1 MPFQLPELPYAL
13 DALEPYISKLTMETH
28 WGKHHR
34 GYVDRVNA
42 LTKGTGMVR
51 WSLRKILEL
60 ARRSKKETDLFNAAA
75 QAWNHAFF
83 WKSMIPEGGGV
94 PGGPLAEKIQRDFGG
109 LPAFIDQL
117 SKACNQHFGSGW
129 VWLVSQE
136 GTLRI
141 IETNNADT
149 PLTQGLEPLLTVDVW
164 EHAYYLDYRNQ
175 RARYVS
181 AFLEH
186 LVNWEF
192 ANENLQS
199 PFLLR
204 LDESHAPAGPW
215 SLD

>member
-1 MPFQLPELPYAL
+1 MSFQLPELPYAL
-13 DALEPYISKLTMETH
+13 DALEPFISKSTMETH

-34 GYVDRVNA
+34 GYVDRLNA

-51 WSLRKILEL
+51 WSLPKIVEL
-60 ARRSKKETDLFNAAA
+60 TKRSKGQTDLFNAAA

-83 WKSMIPEGGGV
+83 WKSMIPNGGGL
-94 PGGPLAEKIQRDFGG
+94 PAAPLAEMIQRDFGG
-109 LPAFIDQL
+109 MRPFIDEF

-129 VWLVSQE
+129 VWLVSHD
-136 GTLRI
+136 GVLRI
-141 IETNNADT
+141 VTTNNADT
-149 PLTQGLEPLLTVDVW
+149 PLTQALEPLLTVDVW

-181 AFLEH
+181 AFFEQ
-186 LVNWEF
+186 LVNWNF

-199 PFLLR
+199 PYFGNLVQQPVSGDR
-204 LDESHAPAGPW
+204 W